1 MNARGLELANVATGY
16 RDRPVLAG
24 VTLGDLPPGTLA
36 AVIGPNAVGK
46 STLLKAI
53 AGLRRYSGQ
62 ITLDGTD
69 LARLDLAERLR
80 RVGYLPQHLP
90 PPNALLAYEV
100 VLAALRAGG
109 SGSIKSGFIKGS
121 SGESGLATRDAE
133 ATIERVFAQLGIR
146 DLALRPLSELSGGQ
160 RQMIGLAQVLARA
173 PRLLLLDEPTSALDL
188 NWQLALLDA
197 VRDTAARD
205 GAVALIAIHDINL
218 ALRFCTRLV
227 VLGQGGVF
235 ASGAPDAVLTPDLLR
250 SAYGVAARIERCSQ
264 GHPIVLVDGRA
275 PRITPE
281 S

>member
-1 MNARGLELANVATGY
+1 MTPRGLELGNVATGY
-16 RDRPVLAG
+16 RQRPVLAG
-24 VTLGDLPPGTLA
+24 VTLTDLPPGTLA
-36 AVIGPNAVGK
+36 AVVGANAVGK

-53 AGLRRYSGQ
+53 AGLRRYTGR
-62 ITLDGTD
+62 IAFDGVD
-69 LARLDLAERLR
+69 LAHLDLAERLR
-80 RVGYLPQHLP
+80 RVGYMPQHLP

-109 SGSIKSGFIKGS
+109 SGAIP
-121 SGESGLATRDAE
+121 SGLTAHDAE
-133 ATIERVFAQLGIR
+133 AAIERVFAKLGIS
-146 DLALRPLSELSGGQ
+146 DLALRRLAELSGGQ
-160 RQMIGLAQVLARA
+160 RQMVGLAQVLARA

-197 VRDTAARD
+197 VRDTAVRE

-227 VLGQGGVF
+227 VLGQGGVL
-235 ASGAPDAVLTPDLLR
+235 AAGTPDAVLTPELLR
-250 SAYGVAARIERCSQ
+250 RTYGVAARVERCSQ

-275 PRITPE
+275 PRPTPE